1 MKLIYGTDSITSAS
15 AFLRS
20 GWVCFD
26 TTLRDGTPLSLIQ
39 QHYARFQGEGC
50 LTPSKLGEKDFAAV
64 NREWKINRPQCCCD
78 CTGREREDLTKLKKY
93 DKKTCKLAGHKLGTY
108 NRRIRYLRLVSQ
120 NDTQ

>member
-1 MKLIYGTDSITSAS
+1 MILIYGINSITSAS

-20 GWVCFD
+20 GVHFD

-39 QHYARFQGEGC
+39 KHYARFQGEGC

-64 NREWKINRPQCCCD
+64 NEEWKIYRPHCCSE
-78 CTGREREDLTKLKKY
+78 CTGRERDDLTKLKKY
-93 DKKTCKLAGHKLGTY
+93 EKSCKLAGHKLGTY

-120 NDTQ
+120 DDIQ